1 MNDLLS
7 NLTKANFFIIYNFLI
22 IVKICKNEIFS
33 VIITVPV
40 DLLSKLNKYVNNL
53 KLTFE

>member
-33 VIITVPV
+33 VIITIPV
-40 DLLSKLNKYVNNL
+40 DLLSKLNKYINNL